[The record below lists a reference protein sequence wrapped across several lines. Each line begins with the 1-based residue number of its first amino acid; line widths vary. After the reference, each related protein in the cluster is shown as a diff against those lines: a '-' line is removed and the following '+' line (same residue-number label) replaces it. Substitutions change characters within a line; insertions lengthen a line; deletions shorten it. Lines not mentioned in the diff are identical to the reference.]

1 MDYTISED
9 RLFEVFSHY
18 MEKRFGELKIE
29 GDTEGDTEG
38 DLVYSKKKDGEVI
51 YWGLFDYVRS
61 AGQFM
66 FIPYSRNSQLF
77 DNLKNTFG
85 DVFDDMFLK
94 YLQTKF
100 PEYNI
105 EGMY

>member
-18 MEKRFGELKIE
+18 MEKRFGELKIVN
-29 GDTEGDTEG
+29 GV
-38 DLVYSKKKDGEVI
+38 LVYSNIKDGEVI
-51 YWGLFDYVRS
+51 HWGYIDYVRS

>member
-18 MEKRFGELKIE
+18 MEKRFGELHM
-29 GDTEGDTEG
+29 GDYLRDDE
-38 DLVYSKKKDGEVI
+38 VYFNIKDGEPIHLGYV
-51 YWGLFDYVRS
+51 DYIGS